1 MEPHFAD
8 NCRSLTEKLHAL
20 REPDNLCF
28 ALLAGTAVSDFADH
42 TDENIRAVDAQT
54 HFDGVIHLGDILNGS
69 IPENASRFVLS
80 QELTR
85 FRGCTASGKL
95 YMVCGDDDG
104 FRNERYVGQIV
115 TGIVTDERWYE
126 ETAYLESYVNLHR
139 PRNKPYY
146 YVDLSERRV
155 RLIFLSSYASQIDEQ
170 EELFEKSCQYGA
182 EQLAWLKKEALDLSA
197 GWTVLVFSHA
207 LAKSR
212 FETGVD
218 PWNYMNYSSEPA
230 MMLLRQAEK
239 RGILLGGW
247 FAGQYACDYETTFCH
262 IPYFLI
268 DSVRPQ
274 PVKSA
279 FPDVRKCMERKLGTE
294 TEDLWDVLLLK
305 PNQRRIHLLR
315 FGPGKDRVFDY

>member
-1 MEPHFAD
+1 M
-8 NCRSLTEKLHAL
+8 
-20 REPDNLCF
+20 
-28 ALLAGTAVSDFADH
+28 
-42 TDENIRAVDAQT
+42 
-54 HFDGVIHLGDILNGS
+54 
-69 IPENASRFVLS
+69 LS
-80 QELTR
+80 QELAR
-85 FRGCTASGKL
+85 FQNATASGKL
-95 YMVCGDDDG
+95 YIACGDDDG

-115 TGIVTDERWYE
+115 TGIVTDARWYRQ
-126 ETAYLESYVNLHR
+126 TAYLEQYPDLHR

-146 YVDLSERRV
+146 YVDFYDRKM

-170 EELFEKSCQYGA
+170 EELFEKSCQYGV

-212 FETGVD
+212 FETGTD
-218 PWNYMNYSSEPA
+218 PWNYMEYASEPA

>member
-20 REPDNLCF
+20 REPDDLCF

-42 TDENIRAVDAQT
+42 TDENIRAVDAQA

-80 QELTR
+80 QELAR
-85 FRGCTASGKL
+85 FQNATASGKL
-95 YMVCGDDDG
+95 YIACGDDDG

-182 EQLAWLKKEALDLSA
+182 EQLVWLKKEALDLPA

-207 LAKSR
+207 VPKSR

>member
-80 QELTR
+80 QELAR
-85 FRGCTASGKL
+85 FQNATASGKL
-95 YMVCGDDDG
+95 YIACGDDDG
-104 FRNERYVGQIV
+104 YRNERYVGQIV